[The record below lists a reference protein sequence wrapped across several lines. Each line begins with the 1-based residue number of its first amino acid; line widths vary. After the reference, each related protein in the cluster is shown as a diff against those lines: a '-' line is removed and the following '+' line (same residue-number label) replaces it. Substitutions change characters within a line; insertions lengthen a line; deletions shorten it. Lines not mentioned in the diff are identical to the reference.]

1 MTQNTVT
8 VDLAEFD
15 KEIQEAQVDV
25 FQTGMMSCKFV
36 FSNGKVANFVGGKYY
51 TDLDNEIAEL
61 NREISAGNPNIAYF
75 GKMAK
80 ADINPA
86 NALKRAAIRE
96 FLEEQRR
103 KVGRDMG
110 TSVQGPLIASA
121 ANTDSLAEVIGQ
133 EKVVSSEQK
142 SADAEPT
149 TEGSGVRLAALR
161 LRGAVATTA
170 ESK

>member
-1 MTQNTVT
+1 MSDTTVT
-8 VDLAEFD
+8 VDLEAFD
-15 KEIQEAQVDV
+15 KEIQEAQVEV

-61 NREISAGNPNIAYF
+61 NREISAGNPNISYF

-96 FLEEQRR
+96 FLEEQRA
-103 KVGRDMG
+103 KIGRDMG
-110 TSVQGPLIASA
+110 TSVHGPLIASA

-133 EKVVSSEQK
+133 EKVVSSEQN
-142 SADAEPT
+142 
-149 TEGSGVRLAALR
+149 TEGSVAPVARLAALK
-161 LRGAVATTA
+161 LGNTTSAAVAKKTQ
-170 ESK
+170 